1 MALTPAKYI
10 DETGVRTLA
19 TGIKTWVLSENSAL
33 IKSVVFK
40 DNSILFYN
48 KPNAT
53 AEDVADFT
61 VNLPAEYFL
70 DQAKTVF
77 VPNFAWSAETYPAST
92 DPTLD
97 GQPVLVLAV
106 KGSDNTVTYSFI
118 SMLSLVNIYKASTD
132 TSTVTLTIN
141 DDTNTISAV
150 VNISSDEG
158 NALKVGTDGGLYAS
172 ATDVTSKADK
182 LTADTL
188 VDQILVDDGSGNLT
202 ASRITIQ
209 NIVDNMIPYTTEEV
223 QGILNEVFNN

>member
-10 DETGVRTLA
+10 DESGVRTLA

-33 IKSVVFK
+33 IKSVIFK

-48 KPNAT
+48 KPSAT

-61 VNLPAEYFL
+61 INLPAEYFL

-77 VPNFAWSAETYPAST
+77 VPTFAWSAETYPAST
-92 DPTLD
+92 DPSLD

-106 KGSDNTVTYSFI
+106 KGSDDTVAYSFI

-132 TSTVTLTIN
+132 KSTVTLTIN
-141 DDTNTISAV
+141 NDTNTISAV
-150 VNISSDEG
+150 VNISTDEG

-172 ATDVTSKADK
+172 ATDITSKADK
-182 LTADTL
+182 LTADIL
-188 VDQILVDDGSGNLT
+188 VDQIFIDDGSGNLK
-202 ASRITIQ
+202 ASGVTIQ
-209 NIVDNMIPYTTEEV
+209 NIVDNMIPYRTEEV
-223 QGILNEVFNN
+223 QGILDEVFI

>member
-19 TGIKTWVLSENSAL
+19 TGIKTWVLSENSTL

-53 AEDVADFT
+53 ADDVADFT

-77 VPNFAWSAETYPAST
+77 VPNFAWSAETYPASI
-92 DPTLD
+92 DPSLD

-150 VNISSDEG
+150 VNISTDEG

-172 ATDVTSKADK
+172 ATDITSKADK

-188 VDQILVDDGSGNLT
+188 VDQILVDDGSGNLK
-202 ASRITIQ
+202 ASGITIQ

>member
-19 TGIKTWVLSENSAL
+19 TGIKTWILSENSTL

-53 AEDVADFT
+53 EGDVADFT

-70 DQAKTVF
+70 DQTKTVF
-77 VPNFAWSAETYPAST
+77 VPNFAWSAETYPASI

-182 LTADTL
+182 LTADIL
-188 VDQILVDDGSGNLT
+188 VDQILVDDGSGNLK
-202 ASRITIQ
+202 ASGVTIQ

-223 QGILNEVFNN
+223 QGILNEVFTN